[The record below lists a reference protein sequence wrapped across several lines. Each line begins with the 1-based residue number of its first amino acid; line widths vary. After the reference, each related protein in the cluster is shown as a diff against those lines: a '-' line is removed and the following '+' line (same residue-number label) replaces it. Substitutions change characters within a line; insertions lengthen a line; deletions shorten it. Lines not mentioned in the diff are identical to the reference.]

1 MSPQV
6 TRYHH
11 GDLRP
16 ALIDAALD
24 LARSGGP
31 GALRLREITRAA
43 GVSPNAA
50 YRHFPDLDALV
61 LAAAQ
66 VAQDRLAA
74 AMREQMGA
82 LVDDAGATADAG
94 AGDAAAM
101 REQVGALIDDAAG
114 TADAGAAD
122 SAIARLRG
130 VGLGYIHFAIAEPGW
145 FELALLT
152 FDPRSGGDPTVTV
165 GNEVPPPFQLLLDA
179 LDHMVAA
186 GALTAEERVHAE
198 WPCWSAVHG
207 FADLAARGPLKHQ
220 PPDVSS
226 ALGAHVVDRAIAGV
240 RAHV

>member
-74 AMREQMGA
+74 AMREQIGA
-82 LVDDAGATADAG
+82 LLDDAGGTADAG
-94 AGDAAAM
+94 ARDT
-101 REQVGALIDDAAG
+101 AAG

-179 LDHMVAA
+179 LDHMVAV
-186 GALTAEERVHAE
+186 GALTVEERVHAE

-220 PPDVSS
+220 PPDVLS
-226 ALGAHVVDRAIAGV
+226 ALGEHVVDRAIAGV